1 MRKLWREDALR
12 SAYTMLNKRKKASKT
27 DANAQPLCYYVSCNF
42 DHISKRIWLAG
53 VEAKNCYKDSLN
65 NFKQIDI
72 EIEIRRMPESLKDT
86 CLSILFIL
94 NSPSRYL
101 FPNIRKPWGLW
112 SSPWY
117 KWPAVISRIFEIG
130 QAYSLKRIFQ
140 SMANSKISSKR
151 NISAEKRV

>member
-94 NSPSRYL
+94 NSPSRCLFQDTSDCLCNCDFMEYL
-101 FPNIRKPWGLW
+101 LIMYSSQGFTNFIYKFFLSFKQLKWCCQLSLQCIRINK
-112 SSPWY
+112 
-117 KWPAVISRIFEIG
+117 
-130 QAYSLKRIFQ
+130 Q
-140 SMANSKISSKR
+140 
-151 NISAEKRV
+151 